1 MPGGRRG
8 RCRGRGC
15 GGGDEDRGVGF
26 LVPVLF
32 ALFAALGN
40 ALATVLQRHAALTV
54 PQSDG
59 FRFGLVR
66 DLLRQPLWPGG
77 ILAVI
82 AAGIGQA
89 VALARPS
96 RATLPASPRTPSSAA
111 RGRPPRS
118 RRRGVRVPRAHVH
131 SAYEPHAHHGGVPA
145 AGRPC
150 HARGLRGPD
159 GREPPD
165 CRRRPGPHG
174 RPRRPARP
182 RLAIPRRA
190 QGPASP
196 APTSCTT
203 SRDGRPLRRP
213 GPVPSPSPARSSSP
227 APSPPGA
234 RHRPHTTT
242 AVPTLRRAAARRG
255 PHAGP

>member
-1 MPGGRRG
+1 M
-8 RCRGRGC
+8 
-15 GGGDEDRGVGF
+15 GF

-96 RATLPASPRTPSSAA
+96 PGHAPRVAQDPLVGGARTPATEPA
-111 RGRPPRS
+111 T
-118 RRRGVRVPRAHVH
+118 RRT
-131 SAYEPHAHHGGVPA
+131 
-145 AGRPC
+145 
-150 HARGLRGPD
+150 
-159 GREPPD
+159 
-165 CRRRPGPHG
+165 
-174 RPRRPARP
+174 
-182 RLAIPRRA
+182 
-190 QGPASP
+190 GPAS
-196 APTSCTT
+196 
-203 SRDGRPLRRP
+203 
-213 GPVPSPSPARSSSP
+213 AR
-227 APSPPGA
+227 
-234 RHRPHTTT
+234 
-242 AVPTLRRAAARRG
+242 TLG
-255 PHAGP
+255 L